1 MNQNRNPYQGQYPYQ
16 NPNQNA
22 YPEQY
27 DDYQQPAYQNDGYQ
41 EQPAYP
47 VQNDYQ
53 QTAYQND
60 GYQEQTA
67 YPVQDDYQQTAYQND
82 GYQEQSAYPVQNDYQ
97 QPAYQNDGYQEQPAY
112 PVQDNYQQTAYQ
124 NDGYQEQP
132 AYPVQD
138 DYQQPTYPTRP
149 APRRRPRT
157 VPQRNWSAESEHSVQ
172 QARPAQRNWSAESEQ
187 PVQQARS
194 AQRNWSAEP
203 EQPVQQARPAQR
215 NWSAK
220 PEQSVQQARP
230 AQRNWSAEPEHSEPS
245 APSAPS
251 VTTVSSADTVQE
263 QTTIPPKITGEIVIS
278 AKNIHKTFGKGETA
292 QVVLDGANL
301 DIEKGSFVSL
311 MGESGTGKSTLL
323 YLIGGLDRDFTGDIF
338 VSGKNIANL
347 SDNQLSEIRC
357 KKMGFVFQFYNLAAN
372 LTIEDNI
379 LLPLEMS
386 GRKMADYREK
396 YKEILEITGLE
407 NKVKSY
413 PSQLS
418 GGQQQRAAIARAV
431 LGDPEIILADEPTG
445 NLDAASGAEIM
456 ELFSRLNKERGVTI
470 LQVTHSA
477 EAASYSSRIVT
488 LKNRIITG

>member
-1 MNQNRNPYQGQYPYQ
+1 MNQNRNPYHGQYPYQ

-27 DDYQQPAYQNDGYQ
+27 D
-41 EQPAYP
+41 
-47 VQNDYQ
+47 
-53 QTAYQND
+53 
-60 GYQEQTA
+60 
-67 YPVQDDYQQTAYQND
+67 
-82 GYQEQSAYPVQNDYQ
+82 DYQ

-157 VPQRNWSAESEHSVQ
+157 VPQRNWSAEPEQSVQ
-172 QARPAQRNWSAESEQ
+172 QARPAQRNWSAEPEQ

-215 NWSAK
+215 NWSAE
-220 PEQSVQQARP
+220 PEQSVQQARS

-251 VTTVSSADTVQE
+251 VSSADTVQE
-263 QTTIPPKITGEIVIS
+263 STTTPPKITGEIVIS

-338 VSGKNIANL
+338 LSGKNIANL